1 MSDEENSIEKLQNQY
16 IEEINEKNKQI
27 ESLEKV
33 YIYIKQE
40 ILSLNQKASY
50 NASTVDLK
58 TQSTQ
63 QQIMESEDQK
73 KSKNRR

>member
-33 YIYIKQE
+33 
-40 ILSLNQKASY
+40 
-50 NASTVDLK
+50 
-58 TQSTQ
+58 
-63 QQIMESEDQK
+63 
-73 KSKNRR
+73 